1 MDICLAAAQSPS
13 VAGDIDAN
21 VGMHLTFID
30 AARQAGADLLLFPE
44 LSLCG
49 YELPLLRDCLLAP
62 GDARLAPIRAAAHAA
77 NMTVI
82 VGAPVIGDDAE
93 GGKPCI
99 AAIGY
104 GPDGAAWVYR
114 KQYLHPGEDRYAQA
128 AATGAQCRTLHG
140 RRYAQ
145 AICAD
150 ATHYRHAATAAAD
163 GAALYLAGVLISR
176 AGYETDAGKMRQYAA
191 DFNMGVLMANHA
203 APSGGYDAAGRSA
216 FWAPGGELIVQAEG
230 PGNAL
235 VVVRNEHG
243 WRGQQLGVTLAC
255 APSASRPPAAQ

>member
-30 AARQAGADLLLFPE
+30 AARKAGADLLLFPE

-62 GDARLAPIRAAAHAA
+62 GDARLAPIRAAAQAA

-150 ATHYRHAATAAAD
+150 ATHYGHAATAAAD

-243 WRGQQLGVTLAC
+243 WRGHSHRVNN
-255 APSASRPPAAQ
+255 